1 MVASQSIIQR
11 FHAAV
16 VEHRSDALHAPPFPN
31 PSACPE
37 GLLPASCR
45 APLLGYL
52 ERLRACLS
60 PALQLHNCASMYQV
74 RHAAEVLYAY
84 ILDTCGARARAV
96 DRAPPPVGLK
106 KRGKMPGSA

>member
-37 GLLPASCR
+37 GLLPASCL

-60 PALQLHNCASMYQV
+60 PALQLHNCACTL
-74 RHAAEVLYAY
+74 VLYAY
-84 ILDTCGARARAV
+84 RPARLTAAAAV
-96 DRAPPPVGLK
+96 RTLFAVSVYSFKLY
-106 KRGKMPGSA
+106 R

>member
-60 PALQLHNCASMYQV
+60 PALQLHNCACTRYATQL
-74 RHAAEVLYAY
+74 RYAY
-84 ILDTCGARARAV
+84 ILDTYLRGARARLTAASGGTCSIV
-96 DRAPPPVGLK
+96 YHDC
-106 KRGKMPGSA
+106 